1 MEEAENED
9 GSSFVKLDIVEGYT
23 GYQGKSIWGLI
34 YSENCFKG
42 EELFYAL
49 VS

>member
-1 MEEAENED
+1 
-9 GSSFVKLDIVEGYT
+9 VKLDIVEGYT